1 MPPVPLGEIGDG
13 REQKKQDYCNICCNN
28 CVHHSIYFASII
40 SKHDYCVDWGWH
52 IMDMSLFAQMP
63 QKQHKPWLDESNSNT
78 SYILPLQP
86 GHCRPQKCQVG
97 SGGHASLACEGKR
110 RRGGVASQEVII
122 IRDRAIHRRHFVESR
137 LPSLSPPPQL
147 YHSSSQGVCC
157 FCATRD
163 MSIICGP
170 QSTQH
175 PCFEIML
182 AK

>member
-1 MPPVPLGEIGDG
+1 M
-13 REQKKQDYCNICCNN
+13 
-28 CVHHSIYFASII
+28 
-40 SKHDYCVDWGWH
+40 
-52 IMDMSLFAQMP
+52 
-63 QKQHKPWLDESNSNT
+63 
-78 SYILPLQP
+78 QP

-97 SGGHASLACEGKR
+97 SGGHASLACEGR
-110 RRGGVASQEVII
+110 AGGIASQEIII

-170 QSTQH
+170 QSTRPRALKSCSQSEHHQGKQNLFLHHFFQFMYNYTSAVSGTCACVARSLTLIYAGH
-175 PCFEIML
+175 PMTPNVFETDTL
-182 AK
+182 PRSTSGVL